1 MSFSITKIL
10 DDWFYPDTARNWD
23 DLRFA
28 DRIRNALSP
37 NHRLLEYGAG
47 RGHSPV
53 FDFRG
58 NVAEVV
64 GVDIDKGILE
74 NPYVHQKVVFDP
86 LKGLPFEDNYF
97 DVIFACNVLEHVG
110 DPRHAMAEIGRVLR
124 PGGFFLGKTP
134 NKNHYV
140 ALVSRCTPLW
150 FHKYFNRLRGRDEQ
164 DTFPTVYRCNS
175 KRQLARTITG
185 TDLAIDATEFWEWRP
200 EYLRINLVSYVPGI
214 VYERLVNSTRL
225 LEYFRAVM
233 FCRLRKNSAE
243 NSKPE
248 RKS

>member
-1 MSFSITKIL
+1 M
-10 DDWFYPDTARNWD
+10 RNWD

-28 DRIRNALSP
+28 DRIRNALGP

-47 RGHSPV
+47 RGKSPV
-53 FDFRG
+53 FDFRA
-58 NVAEVV
+58 NAAEVV
-64 GVDIDKGILE
+64 GVDIDDGILE
-74 NPYVHQKVVFDP
+74 NPYLHKKVVFDP

-97 DVIFACNVLEHVG
+97 DVIFACNVLEHVA
-110 DPRHAMAEIGRVLR
+110 DPRHTMAEIGRVLR
-124 PGGFFLGKTP
+124 PGGLFFGKTP

-175 KRQLARTITG
+175 KRQLARTVTG
-185 TDLAIDATEFWEWRP
+185 TDLAIDAMEFWEWRP
-200 EYLRINLVSYVPGI
+200 EYLRINPLTYAPGI

-225 LEYFRAVM
+225 FEYFRAVM

-243 NSKPE
+243 NSNPD